1 MIMDKENQFSAAQA
15 ITAAANSTNV
25 IDSSAAGEDLGAG
38 ENLFIVAV
46 VTTAFTDAGSDSTLN
61 VSLQT
66 DDNSAMASPTVIQ
79 DLFTFPA
86 LSPVGTKKIA
96 RIQPATFE
104 RYVGLVYTPA
114 NGNLTAGAVSAM
126 IVKDADIQKFYP
138 DAINI
143 A

>member
-15 ITAAANSTNV
+15 ITAAAGSTNV
-25 IDSSAAGEDLGAG
+25 IDSSPVGEDLGAG

-66 DDNSAMASPTVIQ
+66 DDNSGMASPTVIQ

-86 LSPVGTKKIA
+86 LSPVGTRKIA

-104 RYVGLVYTPA
+104 RYLGLVYTPA
-114 NGNLTAGAVSAM
+114 NGNLSTGAVTAM